1 MATTRVVVT
10 TIRQAGNLRDDLRDV
25 RWKMEDVRGL
35 TGVGSLVFL
44 NTNYTNYAQIS
55 IPMDV
60 ERRPIYER
68 QGQGVLMLCLRRW
81 LNDGLQVGRV

>member
-1 MATTRVVVT
+1 MY
-10 TIRQAGNLRDDLRDV
+10 
-25 RWKMEDVRGL
+25 
-35 TGVGSLVFL
+35 VGSLSFEKEL
-44 NTNYTNYAQIS
+44 NEYAQIS

>member
-1 MATTRVVVT
+1 MAAAMAGAAMARLRGSWKDSPTKDPKTTERVANFV
-10 TIRQAGNLRDDLRDV
+10 ALFFFEHELH
-25 RWKMEDVRGL
+25 E
-35 TGVGSLVFL
+35 
-44 NTNYTNYAQIS
+44 YAQIS

>member
-1 MATTRVVVT
+1 MAAAAAIRRGSWRSRTSKDPKTMERVANFV
-10 TIRQAGNLRDDLRDV
+10 ALF
-25 RWKMEDVRGL
+25 
-35 TGVGSLVFL
+35 FL

-68 QGQGVLMLCLRRW
+68 QRQGVLMLCLRRW